1 MSAPVVSDRLR
12 YGLKPVAV
20 ESKQSVIT
28 IPALGATTYEG
39 NTSSNIVFRIQ
50 HNPSGRYVDPA
61 ATRIKMTFTLDYT
74 GCLDPPLTPN
84 DCVMFERGPE
94 SIIRR
99 FQIRD
104 IQQRILE
111 DIDNYNSLYAVT
123 ELCTGNP
130 TTRKYRGA
138 FHQEGNPVMANM
150 GAFIK
155 HPKFAPTQ
163 NQYDTLNAAGTRYI
177 GPQTDRAF
185 NLTSITPGKLT
196 FDIVFTPTS
205 AVFGSGCEKYI
216 PLSVMEGMEISLQLE
231 DITNALM
238 YYFDPPPAVRTASL
252 PLEPVDNNFDNH
264 SLRTGGPNNAQ
275 VGAGQVSDDIFNAA
289 YRGDGTAYAALQLFY
304 NQYQPV
310 ALNNTTVPI
319 EWDRKSKTYVAK
331 TSFLSNMKYT
341 ISNPKILLDC
351 LDVAPG
357 VNDELIRAAKDPR
370 DGMIRIQTH
379 SWMVLSNQITPGAYG
394 NWSWTL
400 PISVTSLKSIFF
412 TFSNVSK
419 KNDLN
424 FLNSGFEHR
433 GLINYRFL
441 IGGVPVN
448 ADYVE
453 VKPPY
458 GEALSAL
465 FQAWSVNIKTDG
477 ASSLIR
483 YPCYSNYNW
492 ESLYNMWTIPM
503 DTIFGQE
510 LESFNQKSGLIQ
522 SGVNTMQ
529 TTFVL
534 ECNFDKNDYLS
545 LETGIDIGAIDNL
558 GTHILTDKKM
568 MWDVDAQYEIRAYCM
583 YDKIIAFDET
593 AGSIRAEY

>member
-1 MSAPVVSDRLR
+1 MSNPVVSDRLR

-28 IPALGATTYEG
+28 IPALGSTIYSG
-39 NTSSNIVFRIQ
+39 DTSSNIVFRIQ

-61 ATRIKMTFTLDYT
+61 ATRIKMTFTLDMT
-74 GCLDPPLTPN
+74 GCVNPPLAPWDTI
-84 DCVMFERGPE
+84 MFERGPE

-123 ELCTGNP
+123 ELCTGNAEI
-130 TTRKYRGA
+130 RNKRGR
-138 FHQEGNPVMANM
+138 FHHEGNPYEPSM
-150 GAFIK
+150 GGFIK
-155 HPKFAPTQ
+155 HPEHARSNAQ
-163 NQYDTLNAAGTRYI
+163 NQFDTYNAGWQ
-177 GPQTDRAF
+177 GPANAF
-185 NLTSITPGKLT
+185 QLQSITPGKIT
-196 FDIVFTPTS
+196 FDMVFTPTS
-205 AVFGSGCEKYI
+205 AVFGSSCDKYI
-216 PLSVMEGMEISLQLE
+216 PLSVMEGMEVSLQLE
-231 DITNALM
+231 DITNALA
-238 YYFDPPPAVRTASL
+238 YFLDIPDNSDL
-252 PLEPVDNNFDNH
+252 FNSSCPVGDDILGFLNH
-264 SLRTGGPNNAQ
+264 SVRAGGVATDDYYNEGFVAGTDYGVAGINGCAGHLQDLYARAQGVAQAAANVPVTWSPKYKAYLANA
-275 VGAGQVSDDIFNAA
+275 N
-289 YRGDGTAYAALQLFY
+289 
-304 NQYQPV
+304 
-310 ALNNTTVPI
+310 
-319 EWDRKSKTYVAK
+319 
-331 TSFLSNMKYT
+331 FLSNLKYT
-341 ISNPKILLDC
+341 ISNPKMLLDC
-351 LDVAPG
+351 LDVSPN

-394 NWSWTL
+394 NWSWTI

-412 TFSNVSK
+412 TFSNVTNRSS
-419 KNDLN
+419 LN
-424 FLNSGFEHR
+424 FLNTGFEHR
-433 GLINYRFL
+433 GIINYRFL

-465 FQAWSVNIKTDG
+465 YQAWGVNIKTDACPG
-477 ASSLIR
+477 LIKMEN
-483 YPCYSNYNW
+483 YSNYEWGGINAMW
-492 ESLYNMWTIPM
+492 ETPT
-503 DTIFGQE
+503 DVVFGQE

-534 ECNFDKNDYLS
+534 ECNFDKNSELYLQT
-545 LETGIDIGAIDNL
+545 LATTGGANNL
-558 GTHILTDKKM
+558 PLTTSTKKM
-568 MWDVDAQYEIRAYCM
+568 MWDPTAQYEIRAYCM

-593 AGSIRAEY
+593 AGSIRSEY